1 MKLLLRITIVLVV
14 LAAGLFWFSTTLP
27 REINIKHS
35 VLIKAS
41 PDQVFAYL
49 NNPTDWKNWSV
60 WNKAYDPSMIYMYGG
75 PQRGVGARQS
85 WSGDINGNW
94 QMIFTQS
101 IEPDSLGYEL
111 TQQGSPFKTK
121 GNFIL
126 EKAASGTKVTWIQT
140 TPLED
145 SPLAVY
151 KGKWLQSKTE
161 KELQQSLA
169 NLQTLLS
176 ATTNASASKK

>member
-27 REINIKHS
+27 REIKIKQR

-41 PDQVFAYL
+41 PDQVFPYL

-60 WNKAYDPSMIYMYGG
+60 WNKTYDPSMIYMYGG
-75 PQRGVGARQS
+75 PQRGLGARQS
-85 WSGDINGNW
+85 WSGDVIGNW

-101 IEPDSLGYEL
+101 VEPDSLSYEL
-111 TQQGSPFKTK
+111 TQEGSPFKTK

-126 EKAASGTKVTWIQT
+126 QKSAGGTLVTWLQT

-145 SPLAVY
+145 RPLAVY
-151 KGKWLQSKTE
+151 KGKWLQSKKE
-161 KELQQSLA
+161 EELQQSLV
-169 NLQTLLS
+169 NLQALLT
-176 ATTNASASKK
+176 ATTKTSASKR